1 MSNIIQKKH
10 SKQRSLNF
18 YHTSYKNVVNG
29 QNEYEKYDTDV
40 TIQITCWGILIGNII
55 RWMYEFLSYIG
66 IQHVD

>member
-40 TIQITCWGILIGNII
+40 TIQITC
-55 RWMYEFLSYIG
+55 
-66 IQHVD
+66 